1 MWRVIAGISSARVC
15 EKKLSLLRWPRAIK
29 IDLTLVMTRNEGSE
43 IEADPASASVQA
55 RLAAVLSAMEGPLA
69 VAVSGGVD
77 SVALATFAHRAAGPR
92 TEVFHAVSP
101 AVPEEATGRV
111 KWLAANQGWRLR
123 IVDAREFADESY
135 LANPVDRCFF
145 CKTNLYGCIARHSEA
160 QILSGANLDDLREYR
175 PGLEAAKLHSVRHPY
190 LEAGIDKRTVRSL
203 ARELGLGA
211 ISELPAA
218 PCLSSRVETGIAI
231 RPEVLHAI
239 HAVERSIANDFP
251 TGTVRC
257 RMRASGIVIEL
268 DPDTLAAMAGKRE
281 GEVRAH
287 AARIFAHIAPT
298 LVLSFEPYRNG
309 SAFVH
314 SPA

>member
-1 MWRVIAGISSARVC
+1 M
-15 EKKLSLLRWPRAIK
+15 RWTRAIRIGLALVTKQSEVPK
-29 IDLTLVMTRNEGSE
+29 IQAGQ
-43 IEADPASASVQA
+43 ASGSVQA
-55 RLAAVLSAMEGPLA
+55 RLAAVLSAIEGPLA

-77 SVALATFAHRAAGPR
+77 SVTLATFAHRAAGSR
-92 TEVFHAVSP
+92 AEVFHAVSP
-101 AVPEEATGRV
+101 AVPGEATGRV

-145 CKTNLYGCIARHSEA
+145 CKTNLYGCMARHSDA

-190 LEAGIDKRTVRSL
+190 LEAGIDKRAVRSL
-203 ARELGLGA
+203 ARDLGLGA

-231 RPEVLHAI
+231 RPEVLKAI
-239 HAVERSIANDFP
+239 HAVEQSIAKDFP
-251 TGTVRC
+251 NGTVRC
-257 RMRASGIVIEL
+257 RVRARGVVIEL
-268 DPDTLAAMAGKRE
+268 DPESLAAITGKRE
-281 GEVRAH
+281 DEVRAN
-287 AARIFAHIAPT
+287 ADRIFAGIAST
-298 LVLSFEPYRNG
+298 LDLSFEPYRNG
-309 SAFVH
+309 SAFMH